1 MTNFKFLIH
10 ILYGC
15 SSVIQTVWQVHWGK
29 LWYVKTLVQK
39 KWQDSGP
46 SPLLVRFFLRE
57 TQYGECSQ
65 EPTRSLKLP
74 QCHRDKMLLKT
85 DTGSFQPDS
94 LWHSITVVVEL
105 PFIPRACKSKCENFP
120 RIKNTTLQDSP
131 WPDPP
136 PRVDQVIRGAQGNK
150 IQTQF
155 PQHVLHPMATI
166 PFYYVLYSSVR
177 LSISC
182 SVSWLSAQCDRD
194 AITFEAASFID
205 LMIIAS
211 SVLKVIKVC
220 TKSDHNL
227 NQKWPNSSLLYI
239 YSSLICTVLTLSCR
253 SRDTFTSIYRKTTSV
268 YKHDTNQGT
277 STAGARSRR
286 VPINS

>member
-1 MTNFKFLIH
+1 
-10 ILYGC
+10 
-15 SSVIQTVWQVHWGK
+15 
-29 LWYVKTLVQK
+29 
-39 KWQDSGP
+39 
-46 SPLLVRFFLRE
+46 
-57 TQYGECSQ
+57 
-65 EPTRSLKLP
+65 
-74 QCHRDKMLLKT
+74 MLLKKPT
-85 DTGSFQPDS
+85 LD
-94 LWHSITVVVEL
+94 HSNQTVSAVVEL
-105 PFIPRACKSKCENFP
+105 QIIPRACKSKCEKFP

-150 IQTQF
+150 IQTHF
-155 PQHVLHPMATI
+155 PQQVLHPMPTI
-166 PFYYVLYSSVR
+166 PYYYVLYSSVR

-205 LMIIAS
+205 LMIIVS
-211 SVLKVIKVC
+211 SVPKVIKVC

-227 NQKWPNSSLLYI
+227 NQKWPN
-239 YSSLICTVLTLSCR
+239 CTVLTLSCR

-286 VPINS
+286 APINPQWDHLSDTLSSPSCWALPCNLQRLLKISNLCLLLFYFLAFLDVSASLAPTLWR

>member
-65 EPTRSLKLP
+65 EPTRSHKLP

-94 LWHSITVVVEL
+94 LCCGWAPNYNESLQVKVWK
-105 PFIPRACKSKCENFP
+105 FSKNKKYHLAGLSLTWP
-120 RIKNTTLQDSP
+120 PTQSWSGDQGSPGQQDSDTFSP
-131 WPDPP
+131 TCTSSN
-136 PRVDQVIRGAQGNK
+136 A
-150 IQTQF
+150 
-155 PQHVLHPMATI
+155 HH
-166 PFYYVLYSSVR
+166 YVLYSSVR

-182 SVSWLSAQCDRD
+182 SGSWLSAQCDRD

-205 LMIIAS
+205 LMIIVS
-211 SVLKVIKVC
+211 SVPKVIKVC

-227 NQKWPNSSLLYI
+227 NQKWPN
-239 YSSLICTVLTLSCR
+239 CTVLTLSCR
-253 SRDTFTSIYRKTTSV
+253 SSDTFTSIYRKTTSV